1 MVKIFS
7 FFLFF
12 IISLKL
18 YAIDT
23 KAEQAVVIDFDTNEV
38 LFEKNSNA
46 KVIPASMT
54 KIMILVIDAG
64 ITFALEFFSKRT
76 SFVSKSMTTACS
88 AFVSMA

>member
-54 KIMILVIDAG
+54 KIMTVYVAFDRIKIQILQFLMNVECPLKHI
-64 ITFALEFFSKRT
+64 KREVPEH
-76 SFVSKSMTTACS
+76 F
-88 AFVSMA
+88 